1 MTDYMV
7 VITTTDGS
15 EAAEALARGGVEARV
30 AACAQIV
37 GPIRSVYRWD
47 GRVQDDP
54 EYQVWFKAPA
64 DRFED
69 IRDYILGR
77 AHVRHARGNSAAHHR
92 RIGGVSGMADRRNQ
106 APPEVPKFR
115 TEPGGPAGRCVF
127 GVSITHWIRRV
138 IETRTR
144 GSQIR

>member
-1 MTDYMV
+1 M
-7 VITTTDGS
+7 
-15 EAAEALARGGVEARV
+15 

-69 IRDYILGR
+69 IRDYILG
-77 AHVRHARGNSAAHHR
+77 AHTYDTPEVIQLPITAGSAAYPAWLTDETKPR
-92 RIGGVSGMADRRNQ
+92 PRSRSSARNRADRPSD
-106 APPEVPKFR
+106 ASS
-115 TEPGGPAGRCVF
+115 
-127 GVSITHWIRRV
+127 VSRSPTGFV
-138 IETRTR
+138 
-144 GSQIR
+144 G

>member
-1 MTDYMV
+1 MTGYMV

-37 GPIRSVYRWD
+37 GPIRSVYWWD

-64 DRFED
+64 DRFQD
-69 IRDYILGR
+69 IRDYILG
-77 AHVRHARGNSAAHHR
+77 AHTYDTPEVIQLPITAGSAAYL
-92 RIGGVSGMADRRNQ
+92 AWLTD
-106 APPEVPKFR
+106 
-115 TEPGGPAGRCVF
+115 
-127 GVSITHWIRRV
+127 
-138 IETRTR
+138 ETKPR
-144 GSQIR
+144 